1 MFWSSAVL
9 RYRKSTKGL
18 IPLAG
23 FQTPRK
29 RITHGLTPR
38 GIRSCWV
45 WYPQSISSRCR
56 RYRKGFSFQNHGQG
70 LGPTNSFFAG
80 CETPW
85 NLIPRGVMPSG
96 IKFRWESDD
105 FRFRISPRF
114 RRKSGNDWGN
124 GTGAHMRSL
133 DRKWGWGKKAHA
145 TVPLSGGVGVA
156 SLGT

>member
-18 IPLAG
+18 NTVGGVSDPSEANYPWPDFLWNQILL
-23 FQTPRK
+23 
-29 RITHGLTPR
+29 GL
-38 GIRSCWV
+38 I
-45 WYPQSISSRCR
+45 PQSISSRCR
-56 RYRKGFSFQNHGQG
+56 RYHKGFSFQNHEQG
-70 LGPTNSFFAG
+70 LEPTNSYFPG
-80 CETPW
+80 CKTPW
-85 NLIPRGVMPSG
+85 NLIPRGVMPIG

-145 TVPLSGGVGVA
+145 TVPLSGGEGVA
-156 SLGT
+156 S